1 MSFLHTIPCLLIHR
15 AKDTVRDECIREL
28 ETSLDL
34 VLERFEGISGDFLIA
49 DGYPTKH
56 PYEKTPTSP
65 GNIGCTASHVEI
77 LESAI
82 KSKHPYVCI
91 FEDDAEVVGDVD
103 AYLNDINMLPPGD
116 IILLGT
122 NEIVDGV
129 STENPSIK
137 KVTRFWGTH
146 AVIVNRRGVLGIL
159 TTYKRYVDMGVA
171 LPADWLYSYAIKEE
185 GLTAYAPVKSVIR
198 QKPGFISFISGK
210 VRK

>member
-1 MSFLHTIPCLLIHR
+1 MSFLKTIPCLLIHR
-15 AKDTVRDECIREL
+15 EKDTVRDECIQTL
-28 ETSLDL
+28 EEKLGQ
-34 VLERFEGISGDFLIA
+34 VLQRFEGISGDFLIA

-56 PYEKTPTSP
+56 PYENIPTTA

-77 LESAI
+77 LESTI
-82 KSKHPYVCI
+82 KSNHEFVCI
-91 FEDDAEVVGDVD
+91 FEDDAEVVGDIDV
-103 AYLNDINMLPPGD
+103 YLTAVNKLPPGD

-122 NEIVDGV
+122 NEIVDGS
-129 STENPSIK
+129 STEIPLIT

-159 TTYKRYVDMGVA
+159 NTYKRYVDKGIA

-210 VRK
+210 VRR